1 MEYLGL
7 HNLINTIEKNK
18 KRGLVI
24 FSYMGLY
31 SIARY
36 FIEGLRTD
44 SLWLGPFRVAQLVS
58 LAGIFLWLAF
68 LVYAKLKRKSSRLRT
83 VAFSF
88 ASFLFSWRY

>member
-1 MEYLGL
+1 
-7 HNLINTIEKNK
+7 
-18 KRGLVI
+18 
-24 FSYMGLY
+24 MGLY

-68 LVYAKLKRKSSRLRT
+68 LVYAKLKKEK
-83 VAFSF
+83 A
-88 ASFLFSWRY
+88 AD